1 MLEAYFCARVR
12 QPLHNVSALQVT
24 ADLRP
29 GELLLKVG
37 SQGSK
42 IIALTGIFFNE

>member
-1 MLEAYFCARVR
+1 MLADYFCAGVK
-12 QPLHNVSALQVT
+12 QPLHNVSALQFT

-29 GELLLKVG
+29 GELLLRVG